1 MEEVEGM
8 IEITQS
14 QAESLL
20 DFIEV
25 HFLSSLRNDVDI
37 DNMQYVANI
46 CDIWKMLNERCKK

>member
-1 MEEVEGM
+1 M

-25 HFLSSLRNDVDI
+25 PFLSSLRSDVDI

-46 CDIWKMLNERCKK
+46 CDIWRMLNERCKK

>member
-1 MEEVEGM
+1 M

-25 HFLSSLRNDVDI
+25 HFLSSLRTDVDI
-37 DNMQYVANI
+37 DNMQYVVNI